1 MENFPEITIESSFAM
16 IITNATLFS
25 NQLEIN
31 HTESKIYDKV
41 QRTVNTEWE
50 LERVIIITMYPIIVI
65 LGTIGNI
72 LLFTVMRGGSLKHS
86 SACFYMSILAL
97 ADTGMWIFST
107 D

>member
-1 MENFPEITIESSFAM
+1 MESSSTTV
-16 IITNATLFS
+16 ITNTTLFS
-25 NQLEIN
+25 NQSEIN

-50 LERVIIITMYPIIVI
+50 SERMIIIITYPIIVI

-72 LLFTVMRGGSLKHS
+72 LSFIVMRRGSLKHS
-86 SACFYMSILAL
+86 STGFYMSILAL